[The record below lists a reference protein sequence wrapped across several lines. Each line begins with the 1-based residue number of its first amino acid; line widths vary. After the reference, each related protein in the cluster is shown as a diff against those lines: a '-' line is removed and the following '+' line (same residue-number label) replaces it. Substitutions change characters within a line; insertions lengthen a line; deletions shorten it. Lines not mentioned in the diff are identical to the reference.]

1 MAMDRLLRA
10 QVTKEVRAVMEKML
24 EGYGET
30 YLTAKEL
37 TAQFQMLSPEWL
49 KRYGHLLPRVQAV
62 VTDADGKEHRTG
74 WGYARNKIAR
84 MIEDGSIERLRMGG

>member
-1 MAMDRLLRA
+1 MDRLLRA
-10 QVTKEVRAVMEKML
+10 KIVAEVRQSMTELM

-37 TAQFQMLSPEWL
+37 TAQYQMLTPEWL

-74 WGYARNKIAR
+74 WGYARNKIAK
-84 MIEDGSIERLRMGG
+84 MILDGSIERLQVGG